1 MFFLRTRELLFHA
14 FFTNLS
20 VYVSIYINSVMLFKK
35 ISQLFLE
42 RIYTIQKGLVT
53 HCVYKE
59 ELIAD
64 FDLLI

>member
-20 VYVSIYINSVMLFKK
+20 VHLSIYINSVMLFKK
-35 ISQLFLE
+35 ISKNFLE